1 MCVCVYSKWMC
12 AHACKSM
19 LLDIS
24 EQLKSVPTFFSS
36 DLFEVVDRRAKLVVG
51 DQPDEQS
58 TSMPAGACMT

>member
-1 MCVCVYSKWMC
+1 MY

-19 LLDIS
+19 LLYIS
-24 EQLKSVPTFFSS
+24 EQLKSVSTFFSS

-58 TSMPAGACMT
+58 TSVPPGMCMT